1 MGITVA
7 AVPNSMRGEK
17 YLREN
22 PAARAEDLLW
32 AFEKEKIKAVIAN
45 IGGND
50 SERVLPY
57 LKDGGIKSHPK
68 IFIGYSDVMNLHLFC
83 YRAGLSTFY
92 GHNLLTTIA
101 ETPVMHPYSQY
112 WFEKMLFHS
121 DPIGEIF
128 PSDTYSFCPFFSWS
142 SFLFRPFYDKI
153 QLSFCQNVFYCSNGR
168 QPQRERGLLI

>member
-1 MGITVA
+1 MA
-7 AVPNSMRGEK
+7 AAPNSMRGEK

-101 ETPVMHPYSQY
+101 ETPVMHPYNQY
-112 WFEKMLFHS
+112 WFEKCCFTAIPLGRYFPLTPTAFVPFSAGAPSFSALFM
-121 DPIGEIF
+121 IKYNY
-128 PSDTYSFCPFFSWS
+128 PSVRTFFTA
-142 SFLFRPFYDKI
+142 LTEG
-153 QLSFCQNVFYCSNGR
+153 NH
-168 QPQRERGLLI
+168 REKGDCLYETL